1 MVIERGGAY
10 IRRHW
15 RGELSLPV
23 SFWINFFLIYLALAL
38 LQQFFLT
45 PHILGKVNLGEVA
58 VIYSVTIFS
67 IVAHAIIYPWQII
80 GVIRACERRI
90 KNRTDRSW
98 AIAAEG
104 VVVLSIAAT
113 LAAVFSSYQSVLG
126 YQSSLR
132 LPENSETERAYQ
144 LDLIRGNT
152 LIHLRGVFE
161 VGITRRVSRLLDHHS
176 QITGI
181 ILDSDGGQIYEGRG
195 LARLIKENKLATYSL
210 EQCVSS
216 CATAFIAGTRRTL
229 GIGAKLGFHQYKK
242 YAVMPPI
249 NINEEQDKDRALFEA
264 QGISPTFLRKMF
276 AQPPDKMWW
285 PDEQELLAAGVVH
298 ETGFSLPP

>member
-1 MVIERGGAY
+1 MLIEWGGAY
-10 IRRHW
+10 IGRHW

-38 LQQFFLT
+38 AERFFLT
-45 PHILGKVNLGEVA
+45 PYMLGEVA

-67 IVAHAIIYPWQII
+67 IVAYAIIYPWQII
-80 GVIRACERRI
+80 GVIRACERHI
-90 KNRTDRSW
+90 KNRAGRSW

-104 VVVLSIAAT
+104 VVVLSIVAT
-113 LAAVFSSYQSVLG
+113 LAMAFSSYQSVLG
-126 YQSSLR
+126 YQRSLR
-132 LPENSETERAYQ
+132 LLENSETERVYE

-152 LIHLRGVFE
+152 LIHLRGFFE
-161 VGITRRVSRLLDHHS
+161 VGITRQVSRLLNEHR

-181 ILDSDGGQIYEGRG
+181 ILDSGGGQIYEGRG

-210 EQCVSS
+210 QQCVSS
-216 CATAFIAGTRRTL
+216 CATAFIAGTRRRL
-229 GIGAKLGFHQYKK
+229 GVDAKLGFHQYKK

-249 NINEEQDKDRALFEA
+249 NIDQEQAKDRALFEA

-285 PDEQELLAAGVVH
+285 PNEQELLDAGVVH
-298 ETGFSLPP
+298 ETGFSL